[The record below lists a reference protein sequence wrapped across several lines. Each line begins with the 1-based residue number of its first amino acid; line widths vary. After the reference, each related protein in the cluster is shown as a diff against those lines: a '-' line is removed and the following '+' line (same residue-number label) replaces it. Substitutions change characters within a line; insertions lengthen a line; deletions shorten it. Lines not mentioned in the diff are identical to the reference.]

1 MIIVIWWNRNTIF
14 KGDKNIIHIEQ
25 HELIMLNK
33 LKDRIERKIDKEII
47 LSSLHQLGD
56 SPWDSVI
63 QEWGKPTLRHMTD
76 NLEICLWKISNLDI
90 LLGIKINRHAWDL
103 AAIRIYSS
111 EGESV
116 KIDSIS
122 PERIFQED
130 EIYLDSLKPKSNLFL
145 KIGLENKPA
154 NMNFQISGMVNG
166 KPVAAASNKTIN
178 WEEE

>member
-1 MIIVIWWNRNTIF
+1 
-14 KGDKNIIHIEQ
+14 
-25 HELIMLNK
+25 
-33 LKDRIERKIDKEII
+33 
-47 LSSLHQLGD
+47 
-56 SPWDSVI
+56 
-63 QEWGKPTLRHMTD
+63 MTD